1 VAHRAKNTV
10 QLMLQ
15 RKTPQFLSPEL
26 WPPNSPHLNPVDY
39 RIWGWM
45 QENVYRTP
53 VRDIDELKQRLID
66 TWDRISQGIVDEAID
81 Q

>member
-1 VAHRAKNTV
+1 MAHRAKNTV

>member
-1 VAHRAKNTV
+1 MATQQSASESR
-10 QLMLQ
+10 
-15 RKTPQFLSPEL
+15 
-26 WPPNSPHLNPVDY
+26 DY

-45 QENVYRTP
+45 QEHVYRTP